1 MCVCV
6 CVCVRVY
13 TFIKLH
19 HLFIYLILLPSYNNS
34 CCELFQF
41 SMFCVKCASDL
52 VSVMYVNIIKMF
64 NIPVFYVFLYE
75 KIESS
80 EEITKA
86 HVLLNLLNELG

>member
-1 MCVCV
+1 
-6 CVCVRVY
+6 
-13 TFIKLH
+13 
-19 HLFIYLILLPSYNNS
+19 
-34 CCELFQF
+34 
-41 SMFCVKCASDL
+41 MFCVKCASDL

-80 EEITKA
+80 EEITSA